1 MFFTGVVCSLL
12 ELYVLYLSS
21 MFFTGVVCSLL
32 E

>member
-1 MFFTGVVCSLL
+1 MFFTVLCSLL